1 MNYTIV
7 KDKEEFEKF
16 LNWLPDTSE
25 NSKFYFCLM
34 ARKKYKKTE
43 GLRADKG
50 VLKRFTASK
59 EQALNKIKKL
69 EVELGSYEIEGLK
82 INQESLVLY
91 ATANPRDMHKAGLK
105 TAKELISM
113 VADGRTIYNP
123 QSIAL
128 NQIQVTGIKK
138 YFDIDLDLKE
148 GQELSH
154 LDLWNVILDNDL
166 INSTA
171 INGNII
177 KTRGGYHI
185 LVELDKIS
193 ESYKKKWFNSFSQLK
208 DERFTIMMNGDNM
221 TPVPGC
227 VQSDFVPYLI
237 S

>member
-1 MNYTIV
+1 
-7 KDKEEFEKF
+7 
-16 LNWLPDTSE
+16 
-25 NSKFYFCLM
+25 
-34 ARKKYKKTE
+34 
-43 GLRADKG
+43 
-50 VLKRFTASK
+50 
-59 EQALNKIKKL
+59 
-69 EVELGSYEIEGLK
+69 
-82 INQESLVLY
+82 
-91 ATANPRDMHKAGLK
+91 
-105 TAKELISM
+105 M

-123 QSIAL
+123 QSVAL

-154 LDLWNVILDNDL
+154 LNLWNVILDNDL

-193 ESYKKKWFNSFSQLK
+193 EPYKKKWFNNFSQLK